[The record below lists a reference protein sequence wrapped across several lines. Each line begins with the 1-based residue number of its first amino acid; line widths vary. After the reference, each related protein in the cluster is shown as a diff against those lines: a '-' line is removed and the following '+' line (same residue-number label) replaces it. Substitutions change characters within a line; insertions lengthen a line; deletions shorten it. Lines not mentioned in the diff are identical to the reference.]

1 MSRWHSS
8 IATTIALTV
17 LVAMVLGSSLQQ
29 VVTVGWSYF
38 GLAKQQ
44 SADGP
49 NPWLF
54 RRLPGRVAALVDVI
68 EATPNDSRPAILA
81 AFQRGLVQ
89 VRLLEGPTPNLTNQI
104 EPGVDLLRRR
114 IEAAL
119 SAPRPLIVRHSP
131 NAHTT
136 PGTTAE
142 SAFSDRILIEAAL
155 ADGRW
160 LLFTTNVGLPSP
172 VDPAAGKFSGAS
184 FVALL
189 GLSLMLGALLSIL
202 TARRIVTPL
211 SALAAAVEHSGVSG
225 DALAIPMRGPREIQA
240 ILLAFNRMQD
250 RLRRFNEDR
259 TRMIGAISH
268 DLRTPLT
275 RLRIRLENVEDPRE
289 KHKLL
294 GDVTSMGEMLDT
306 VISFTRQDTAREPRL
321 LINVSG
327 LIEGVCDDAVDAGQP
342 VTFSGPQEI
351 EITCRPLAL
360 RRAVGN
366 LVENAVRYG
375 GCADVRVSLEAGLVL
390 VTIDDKGPGIP
401 PSEREKVFEPFYRR
415 DPSRNPDTGGV
426 GLGLSIAR
434 SVILEHGGDIHLAS
448 RKGGGLHVRLELPG
462 PDPRS
467 ETQTA

>member
-1 MSRWHSS
+1 M
-8 IATTIALTV
+8 
-17 LVAMVLGSSLQQ
+17 QQ

-68 EATPNDSRPAILA
+68 GATPNDFETCDLGGLPE
-81 AFQRGLVQ
+81 GLVQ
-89 VRLLEGPTPNLTNQI
+89 VRLLEGPTPHLTNQI

-119 SAPRPLIVRHSP
+119 SAPRPLIVTHPP

-136 PGTTAE
+136 QGTTAE

-160 LLFTTNVGLPSP
+160 LLFTTNVSLPSP
-172 VDPAAGKFSGAS
+172 VDPAAGKFSRAS
-184 FVALL
+184 FVAWL
-189 GLSLMLGALLSIL
+189 GLSLMLGAFLSIL

-289 KHKLL
+289 S
-294 GDVTSMGEMLDT
+294 T
-306 VISFTRQDTAREPRL
+306 
-321 LINVSG
+321 N
-327 LIEGVCDDAVDAGQP
+327 
-342 VTFSGPQEI
+342 
-351 EITCRPLAL
+351 
-360 RRAVGN
+360 
-366 LVENAVRYG
+366 
-375 GCADVRVSLEAGLVL
+375 
-390 VTIDDKGPGIP
+390 
-401 PSEREKVFEPFYRR
+401 
-415 DPSRNPDTGGV
+415 
-426 GLGLSIAR
+426 
-434 SVILEHGGDIHLAS
+434 
-448 RKGGGLHVRLELPG
+448 RLEM
-462 PDPRS
+462 
-467 ETQTA
+467 

>member
-1 MSRWHSS
+1 MSRWPSS

-17 LVAMVLGSSLQQ
+17 LVAMVLGSSVQQ

-119 SAPRPLIVRHSP
+119 SAPRPLIVTHP
-131 NAHTT
+131 PKAHTT
-136 PGTTAE
+136 QGATKP
-142 SAFSDRILIEAAL
+142 SQHFSDRILIETAL

-160 LLFTTNVGLPSP
+160 LLFTTNVSLPSP
-172 VDPAAGKFSGAS
+172 VDPATVKFSRAR
-184 FVALL
+184 FVAWL
-189 GLSLMLGALLSIL
+189 GLALMLGALLSIL

-211 SALAAAVEHSGVSG
+211 SALAAAVEQSGVSRRHPG
-225 DALAIPMRGPREIQA
+225 HPNARTTGNPGNSGGVQP
-240 ILLAFNRMQD
+240 MQD

-259 TRMIGAISH
+259 TRMMGAISH

-275 RLRIRLENVEDPRE
+275 RLRIRLEDVEDPRE
-289 KHKLL
+289 KHKCLS
-294 GDVTSMGEMLDT
+294 DVTSMGEMIDT
-306 VISFTRQDTAREPRL
+306 VITFTRQDTVHEPRL
-321 LINVSG
+321 LINVSA
-327 LIEGVCDDAVDAGQP
+327 LIEAVCDDAVDAGAAGNILRDRRRSRSP
-342 VTFSGPQEI
+342 AAL
-351 EITCRPLAL
+351 LAL
-360 RRAVGN
+360 RRALATWSKMRCGMGVA
-366 LVENAVRYG
+366 LTCR
-375 GCADVRVSLEAGLVL
+375 SLRSPGWFWSPS
-390 VTIDDKGPGIP
+390 TIKD
-401 PSEREKVFEPFYRR
+401 
-415 DPSRNPDTGGV
+415 
-426 GLGLSIAR
+426 
-434 SVILEHGGDIHLAS
+434 LAS
-448 RKGGGLHVRLELPG
+448 LPVSVKRYSNHSIGGILPG
-462 PDPRS
+462 TPTREGSD
-467 ETQTA
+467 